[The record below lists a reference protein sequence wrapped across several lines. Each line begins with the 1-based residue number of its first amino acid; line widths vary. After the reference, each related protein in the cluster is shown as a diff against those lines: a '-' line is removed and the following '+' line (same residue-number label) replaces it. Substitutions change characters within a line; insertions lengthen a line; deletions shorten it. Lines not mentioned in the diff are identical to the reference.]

1 MIKTAFVARAW
12 LFFSLAVFVANE
24 FKPFPLASILRVP
37 EDHARDAWITFCA
50 ILLPIAVI
58 GNERR
63 KGGDQMESKSKTRIS
78 KVKVFVVLQAMKF
91 WYVFRKVHGS
101 MPWVLYR
108 QRKLEIEAELES
120 EMRSFVAKAFDGK
133 NMGVWSKQ
141 KHKNARRM
149 MLIWRRSREVVNG
162 YEENAKKLRKEV
174 EDVKFPEDMM
184 IGGDR
189 ENCLRR
195 YLSSTK
201 NSSDVGAAK
210 RMMLNSMEWR
220 KKMKP
225 RECLRRWT
233 MKEKDG
239 GMSESEKKLH
249 MAHPRMTVYT
259 TQSPLGIPVCCFRV
273 GDATKTMMSMST
285 TAYNSEG
292 KTNNNNDRISSS
304 ERLSNDSRTI
314 IMKNYGM
321 FFTYLTNIVFPNL
334 KNRDAVIV
342 HDKCVIIIDTSRDSA
357 MKLRD
362 GKQMKARQR
371 VEMFKDTML
380 FLRRQYPD
388 LIYKIYVVNASLN
401 VRVFWHALSGFL
413 DSQMSKKVT
422 MFGRITGEKGSQAA
436 FEEIVDVF
444 GGIERTPIFL
454 GGTCERKLSECGP
467 WAVQDLHSDNSFR
480 GWEREDEEDE
490 TQKNKNAN
498 VSPLRVTGSV
508 IYRSA
513 KRVAS
518 FVESPNYERRKSYV
532 REYT

>member
-1 MIKTAFVARAW
+1 
-12 LFFSLAVFVANE
+12 
-24 FKPFPLASILRVP
+24 
-37 EDHARDAWITFCA
+37 
-50 ILLPIAVI
+50 
-58 GNERR
+58 
-63 KGGDQMESKSKTRIS
+63 
-78 KVKVFVVLQAMKF
+78 
-91 WYVFRKVHGS
+91 
-101 MPWVLYR
+101 
-108 QRKLEIEAELES
+108 
-120 EMRSFVAKAFDGK
+120 
-133 NMGVWSKQ
+133 
-141 KHKNARRM
+141 
-149 MLIWRRSREVVNG
+149 
-162 YEENAKKLRKEV
+162 
-174 EDVKFPEDMM
+174 
-184 IGGDR
+184 
-189 ENCLRR
+189 
-195 YLSSTK
+195 
-201 NSSDVGAAK
+201 
-210 RMMLNSMEWR
+210 
-220 KKMKP
+220 
-225 RECLRRWT
+225 

-239 GMSESEKKLH
+239 GMSEAEKKLH

-259 TQSPLGIPVCCFRV
+259 THTPLGIPVCCFRV

-285 TAYNSEG
+285 TAYNSES
-292 KTNNNNDRISSS
+292 KSSNNDNRISSS
-304 ERLSNDSRTI
+304 ERLSSDSRTI

-342 HDKCVIIIDTSRDSA
+342 HDKCVIIIDASRDSA

-436 FEEIVDVF
+436 FQEIVDVF

-513 KRVAS
+513 KRVTS